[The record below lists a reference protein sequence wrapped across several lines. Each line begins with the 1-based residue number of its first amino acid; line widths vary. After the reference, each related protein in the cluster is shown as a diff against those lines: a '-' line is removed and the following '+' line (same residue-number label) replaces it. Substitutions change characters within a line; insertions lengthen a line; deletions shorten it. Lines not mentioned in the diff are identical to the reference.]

1 MSNEFMI
8 ISMAKEEYLN
18 GTLPEHEVLKV
29 IVKDDL
35 FKDDE
40 QFLKL
45 YKTKKKADTDLEK
58 YKHKKRWGKTN
69 NN

>member
-1 MSNEFMI
+1 MILSMS
-8 ISMAKEEYLN
+8 KEEYVDN
-18 GTLPEHEVLKV
+18 DLPPHEVLRV

-45 YKTKKKADTDLEK
+45 YRAKKKAATDLEK
-58 YKHKKRWGKTN
+58 YTHKKRWGKTN

>member
-1 MSNEFMI
+1 MI

-45 YKTKKKADTDLEK
+45 YRAKKKASTDLEK
-58 YKHKKRWGKTN
+58 YTHKKRWGKTN

>member
-1 MSNEFMI
+1 MI
-8 ISMAKEEYLN
+8 ISIAKEEYLKH
-18 GTLPEHEVLKV
+18 TLPKHEVLRV

-45 YKTKKKADTDLEK
+45 YKAKKKASEDLEK
-58 YKHKKRWGKTN
+58 YTRKKSCCKKA
-69 NN
+69 